1 MLLNVRHTQLFY
13 ITTVFVISILSLS
26 LFHTFTWS
34 EAQNSEKNANIQAED
49 DRHDHTVTNS
59 VSLSDIAK
67 ANIGIKTAEADLRTI
82 EKIAQVTGNIIAHP
96 SKKFIVTPRIGG
108 IVKQIHFK
116 LGDSVKKGDV
126 LLELESIEL
135 QLAEIDLIE
144 AVDQQESLASKLTKQ
159 KSVFAKQ
166 IRLELKTRQI
176 DYLESVSEMQELKAA
191 YQNHQ
196 SLAIA
201 KTISVLEQMRFDLI
215 KSDVERRLL
224 ENTLKRIESLT
235 EKHISAQKDLIA
247 QQAAYRKATNSF
259 NNALRQFQLLGFT
272 DETLQK
278 ILEDDG
284 KTHILKL
291 IEKGSINTDR
301 IMNIADPKED
311 YGRQALKY
319 VSLIDEATG
328 LVDSET
334 AYKTAVLKVHANKQ
348 RALATGLSESDLD
361 TLTTSGKIESFD
373 DLSTDEV
380 IEHYAP
386 FMTSSEA
393 LEALLQ
399 TEEAQRNAV
408 ITLEK
413 VRRKLEVFGITKKE
427 IEWIV
432 ETGKPHSRYPIT
444 APNAGQIVLQHVTL
458 GTTVDKS
465 DSLYS
470 ILNTD
475 IVWVE
480 GEIYEDTLALIHDS
494 LQEGGEVR
502 IRVPTYPDTVFTG
515 KISEI
520 SAVVDPEKRTVH
532 FWTEVENTSYRLK
545 PGMFADQTLVINKY
559 DDVLSVPLSAVLEDG
574 ATRVVFV
581 ESGNTY
587 IKHEVEVGAK
597 DDQYI
602 EIKDGLLAG
611 ELVVVQGTHQLMRAT
626 ANSET
631 VLDPHAG
638 HNH

>member
-34 EAQNSEKNANIQAED
+34 EDQNSEKSANIQAED

-67 ANIGIKTAEADLRTI
+67 TNIGIKTTEVDLRTI
-82 EKIAQVTGNIIAHP
+82 EKVVQVTGNIIVHP

-144 AVDQQESLASKLTKQ
+144 AVDQQKSLASKLTKQ

-176 DYLESVSEMQELKAA
+176 DYLESVSELRELKAA
-191 YQNHQ
+191 YQNYR
-196 SLAIA
+196 SFAIA

-215 KSDVERRLL
+215 KADVERRLL
-224 ENTLKRIESLT
+224 ENTLRRIESLT
-235 EKHISAQKDLIA
+235 EKRISAKKDLIA
-247 QQAAYRKATNSF
+247 QQAEYSKATNSF
-259 NNALRQFQLLGFT
+259 NNALRQFQLLGIT
-272 DETLQK
+272 DKTLQK

-291 IEKGSINTDR
+291 IQIDSINRDAG
-301 IMNIADPKED
+301 MNITYPKED
-311 YGRQALKY
+311 YGRQALRY

-328 LVDSET
+328 LIDSET

-361 TLTTSGKIESFD
+361 TLATSGKIEAFD

-386 FMTSSEA
+386 FMTSSET

-408 ITLEK
+408 IMLEK
-413 VRRKLEVFGITKKE
+413 VRRKLEVFGITEKE

-432 ETGKPHSRYPIT
+432 ETGRSHTRYPIT
-444 APNAGQIVLQHVTL
+444 APNAGQIVMQHVSL

-465 DSLYS
+465 DSLYA
-470 ILNTD
+470 IFNTD
-475 IVWVE
+475 VVWVE
-480 GEIYEDTLALIHDS
+480 GEIYEDTLALIHNS
-494 LQEGGEVR
+494 LQVGGEVR
-502 IRVPTYPDTVFTG
+502 IRVPAYPDTVFTG

-520 SAVVDPEKRTVH
+520 SVVVDPEKRTVH
-532 FWTEVENTSYRLK
+532 FWTEVENSGNRLK
-545 PGMFADQTLVINKY
+545 PGMFADQTLVIDKY

-587 IKHEVEVGAK
+587 IKHEVAVGTK